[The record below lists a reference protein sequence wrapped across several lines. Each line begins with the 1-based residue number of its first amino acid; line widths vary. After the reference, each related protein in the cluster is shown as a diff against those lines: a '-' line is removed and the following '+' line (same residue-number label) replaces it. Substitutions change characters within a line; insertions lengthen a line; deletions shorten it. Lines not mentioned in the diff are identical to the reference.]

1 MQCLVRKRRPEP
13 PLEPWSCSA
22 KRVCTEAEVRAPE
35 CPMDTSQPSTGSSQQ
50 DQQQV
55 MERTGRSGTC
65 RRSMTSRLCLRAEP
79 PCLCGFLEFT
89 NWSVQPSPD
98 LHFAVPDVLEENQ
111 VTLTTSLTSEETKA
125 AKDVGICDLGRLADR
140 VPLHYSASPSMLT
153 FLIAS
158 YHELVCPLLANN

>member
-55 MERTGRSGTC
+55 SAAQPRPP
-65 RRSMTSRLCLRAEP
+65 LCCPRCLGGEP
-79 PCLCGFLEFT
+79 GHI
-89 NWSVQPSPD
+89 NHIV
-98 LHFAVPDVLEENQ
+98 NQ
-111 VTLTTSLTSEETKA
+111 
-125 AKDVGICDLGRLADR
+125 
-140 VPLHYSASPSMLT
+140 
-153 FLIAS
+153 
-158 YHELVCPLLANN
+158 